1 MLDRRCPVEYIIK
14 MQTVVE
20 PPTFIAV
27 AEKLF
32 SAEEIAEIIE
42 TVADDPDCGDVMP
55 GTGGFRKFR
64 FAREGMGKRG
74 GARVIY
80 IYRNDQFPIFLIT
93 VFAKNQKANLTKDER
108 NKLKKRADT
117 IFTNYGR

>member
-1 MLDRRCPVEYIIK
+1 

-20 PPTFIAV
+20 TPTFIAV

-32 SAEEIAEIIE
+32 SEEEIAEIID
-42 TVADDPDCGDVMP
+42 TVATDPYCGDLMA

-74 GARVIY
+74 GARVVY
-80 IYRNDQFPIFLIT
+80 IYRNDEFP
-93 VFAKNQKANLTKDER
+93 VFSHHGLCREPEVQSYKVRAKPIKETC
-108 NKLKKRADT
+108 
-117 IFTNYGR
+117 